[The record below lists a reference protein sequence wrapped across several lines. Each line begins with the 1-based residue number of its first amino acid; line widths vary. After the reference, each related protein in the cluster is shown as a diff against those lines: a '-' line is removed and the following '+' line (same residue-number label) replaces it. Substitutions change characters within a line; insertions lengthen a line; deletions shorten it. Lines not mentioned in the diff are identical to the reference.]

1 MAVASDAFNGT
12 LLILFFLLY
21 EYALSFLLSFDH
33 RCRLLVYDYI
43 GTNAAKHDA
52 ATALPDHE

>member
-12 LLILFFLLY
+12 LLTLFFLLY

-33 RCRLLVYDYI
+33 RFRFLVNDYI
-43 GTNAAKHDA
+43 GTNAAEHNA
-52 ATALPDHE
+52 VTSFPDHE